1 MSLSATATNEPTNE
15 RKRRFFCETRRGLV
29 TQLLF
34 HILES
39 CEDYP
44 ALGKVV
50 EEFVWSSWNLH
61 DDEQV
66 GDAVCR
72 GPSLF
77 KARPEE

>member
-1 MSLSATATNEPTNE
+1 M
-15 RKRRFFCETRRGLV
+15 

-66 GDAVCR
+66 GDAACR
-72 GPSLF
+72 SPSLF
-77 KARPEE
+77 KARPEEYQWPVTRGLKRETPDLDRKSPLV